1 MWFYRLKNERLH
13 NKCNKCKKGLLT
25 LLSGLNKKFP
35 NTYKLFNGDI
45 NKFILLLR
53 RSFYPYKYMDSF
65 ERFNESILPNKK
77 AFYSKLNLE
86 NITDKDY
93 IHAKKVFKEFK
104 IKKLGQYHY
113 LYVQNNTLLIS
124 DVFES

>member
-1 MWFYRLKNERLH
+1 M
-13 NKCNKCKKGLLT
+13 T
-25 LLSGLNKKFP
+25 LLSGLIKKFP
-35 NTYKLFNGDI
+35 NIYKLFNGDI

>member
-1 MWFYRLKNERLH
+1 M
-13 NKCNKCKKGLLT
+13 LT
-25 LLSGLNKKFP
+25 LLSGLIQKFP

-53 RSFYPYKYMDSF
+53 RWVYPYKYMDSF
-65 ERFNESILPNKK
+65 KRFNESILPNKK

-93 IHAKKVFKEFK
+93 IHAKKAFKKF
-104 IKKLGQYHY
+104 
-113 LYVQNNTLLIS
+113 
-124 DVFES
+124 